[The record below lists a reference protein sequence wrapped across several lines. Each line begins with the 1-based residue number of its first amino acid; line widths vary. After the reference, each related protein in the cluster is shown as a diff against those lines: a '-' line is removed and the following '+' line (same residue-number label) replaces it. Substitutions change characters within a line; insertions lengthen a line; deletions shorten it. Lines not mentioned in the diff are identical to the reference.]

1 MIILIKLPA
10 KTNEKT
16 FEAKYCLKLGQWFEN
31 FAARF
36 FVV

>member
-1 MIILIKLPA
+1 MISVKLPA
-10 KTNEKT
+10 NEKT

-31 FAARF
+31 FAARS

>member
-1 MIILIKLPA
+1 MISIKLLA

-31 FAARF
+31 FVARS